1 MSDETLSPEAGASAD
16 DKGQIHPDVLQNIP
30 VTLSI
35 EVGRAVIKIRD
46 LLRLTQSGV
55 ILDYLAERTGRFAAT
70 NADER
75 REIWRWILFDN
86 HKFTSYAATHRFLL
100 HFTKT
105 GETPVT
111 EFLRGRVQGAFGIAD
126 KHLEGRDFIL
136 GKRPTIA
143 DLSMCGYLFYGDE
156 LGLSLEP
163 YAHMRAWL
171 ERIRALPGWKG
182 PYELMPKRG

>member
-1 MSDETLSPEAGASAD
+1 MPHNVQPATPA
-16 DKGQIHPDVLQNIP
+16 
-30 VTLSI
+30 
-35 EVGRAVIKIRD
+35 
-46 LLRLTQSGV
+46 
-55 ILDYLAERTGRFAAT
+55 LAF
-70 NADER
+70 
-75 REIWRWILFDN
+75 
-86 HKFTSYAATHRFLL
+86 S
-100 HFTKT
+100 
-105 GETPVT
+105 T
-111 EFLRGRVQGAFGIAD
+111 EFGTSP
-126 KHLEGRDFIL
+126 GRDFIL